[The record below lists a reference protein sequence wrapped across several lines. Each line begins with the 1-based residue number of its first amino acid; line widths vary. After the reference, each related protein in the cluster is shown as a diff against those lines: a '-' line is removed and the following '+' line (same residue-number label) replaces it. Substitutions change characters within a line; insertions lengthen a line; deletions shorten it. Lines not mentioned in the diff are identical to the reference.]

1 MITTLILGGVL
12 GAGALIASSAFG
24 VSQSLGE
31 LWSRHRV
38 DPDAAPA
45 WFDLDELDPRGKP
58 GTVFEKVG
66 AIPLKVS
73 SGVISGVMATRP
85 VADVFDGSEFSK
97 DLAVVGKDRVDFAA
111 HALVKVAIVLGLGAT
126 IAFSSD
132 SGRLAPSRIVALTI
146 GAAALVVLVEV
157 QGIQKQAKRRRIE
170 ILEAVTAF
178 VEFTRLA
185 AHTQTVEGAMRASVK
200 MGASWPFR
208 RLETIFEQAARHRE
222 APWRGITAMG
232 HSYGML
238 ELVELGGALEN
249 AGVEGTRV
257 QAMLAAK
264 ATSLRRSMTEAEIQ
278 RANASTQQLSVPLGL
293 LGVVL
298 VAVLLTPALLAF

>member
-1 MITTLILGGVL
+1 MIAILLLGAAL
-12 GAGALIASSAFG
+12 GAGALIAASAFG
-24 VSQSLGE
+24 VSQPLAE
-31 LWSRHRV
+31 IWTRHAT

-45 WFDLDELDPRGKP
+45 WFNLDDP
-58 GTVFEKVG
+58 T
-66 AIPLKVS
+66 PL
-73 SGVISGVMATRP
+73 GVAGSVIARVMSTKP
-85 VADVFDGSEFSK
+85 VADVFNGSEFSK

-111 HALVKVAIVLGLGAT
+111 HALVKVFIVLGLGVALT
-126 IAFSSD
+126 IFSPSE
-132 SGRLAPSRIVALTI
+132 RLASSRLVALTI
-146 GAAALVVLVEV
+146 GAAALVVLVEI
-157 QGIQKQAKRRRIE
+157 QGIQKQAKRRRVE
-170 ILEAVTAF
+170 ILEAITAF

-257 QAMLAAK
+257 QSMLAAK
-264 ATSLRRSMTEAEIQ
+264 STSLRRRMTETEIEK
-278 RANASTQQLSVPLGL
+278 ANSATQQLSVPLGL

>member
-1 MITTLILGGVL
+1 MIAILLLGAALGG
-12 GAGALIASSAFG
+12 GALIAAAAFG
-24 VSQSLGE
+24 VAQPLADI
-31 LWSRHRV
+31 WARHHP
-38 DPDAAPA
+38 DPNPAPA
-45 WFDLDELDPRGKP
+45 WFNLDDP
-58 GTVFEKVG
+58 T
-66 AIPLKVS
+66 PLGVAGS
-73 SGVISGVMATRP
+73 VISRVMATKP
-85 VADVFDGSEFSK
+85 IADILDGSDFDK

-111 HALVKVAIVLGLGAT
+111 HALVKVVIVTAVGIFIAVADPQQRLNPNRVALLT
-126 IAFSSD
+126 IA
-132 SGRLAPSRIVALTI
+132 
-146 GAAALVVLVEV
+146 AAALVVLIDV
-157 QGIQKQAKRRRIE
+157 QSIQKQAKRRRVE

-232 HSYGML
+232 QRYGML

-264 ATSLRRSMTEAEIQ
+264 ATSLRRRMTETEIEK
-278 RANASTQQLSVPLGL
+278 ANAATQQLSVPLGL

-298 VAVLLTPALLAF
+298 VAVLLAPALLAF

>member
-1 MITTLILGGVL
+1 MISILLL
-12 GAGALIASSAFG
+12 GAALGTGALVAASAFG
-24 VSQSLGE
+24 VARPLGE
-31 LWSRHRV
+31 IWTRHAT

-45 WFDLDELDPRGKP
+45 WLNLDDP
-58 GTVFEKVG
+58 T
-66 AIPLKVS
+66 PLGIAGS
-73 SGVISGVMATRP
+73 VISRMMATKP
-85 VADVFDGSEFSK
+85 VADIFDGSEFSK

-111 HALVKVAIVLGLGAT
+111 HALVKVIIVLGLGMAL
-126 IAFSSD
+126 IMFSPQE
-132 SGRLAPSRIVALTI
+132 RLASNRLVALTI
-146 GAAALVVLVEV
+146 GAAAMVVLVEI

-170 ILEAVTAF
+170 ILEAITAF

-249 AGVEGTRV
+249 AGTEGTRV
-257 QAMLAAK
+257 QSMLAAK
-264 ATSLRRSMTEAEIQ
+264 STSLRRRMTETEIEK
-278 RANASTQQLSVPLGL
+278 ANSATQQLSVPLGL